1 MPPPDENYLNLT
13 DEQLLGQCEVD
24 TLRGSGRGGQK
35 RNKTETM
42 VRVRHRPTGLQGL
55 SDDTRSQ
62 HQNKREA
69 MRRLRRRLALERR
82 QPVQLEG
89 WAPPEALSR
98 LLAPNKGESIGRNN
112 PLYLPAVAALLDL
125 FVALECSVSQ
135 TARRLGLSTGALSR
149 LLLADNHLGRCVN
162 ALRTGRGMRSLR

>member
-1 MPPPDENYLNLT
+1 MQPDTDDYLMLT
-13 DEQLLGQCEVD
+13 DEQLLRQCEVD
-24 TLRGSGRGGQK
+24 TIRGSGRGGQK

-69 MRRLRRRLALERR
+69 LRRLRRRLALDRR

-89 WAPPEALSR
+89 WAPPAALSK
-98 LLAPNKGESIGRNN
+98 LLAPSKGEVIGRNN
-112 PLYLPAVAALLDL
+112 PLYLPAVAALLNL
-125 FVALECSVSQ
+125 FVALECSVGD

-149 LLLADNHLGRCVN
+149 LLLADDHLGRCVN
-162 ALRTGRGMRSLR
+162 ALRAGRELRPLR

>member
-1 MPPPDENYLNLT
+1 MQPDTDDYLALT
-13 DEQLLGQCEVD
+13 DEQLLRQCEVD
-24 TLRGSGRGGQK
+24 TIRGSGRGGQK

-69 MRRLRRRLALERR
+69 LRRLRRRLALDRR

-89 WAPPEALSR
+89 WAPPEALR
-98 LLAPNKGESIGRNN
+98 KLLTPTKGEVIGRKN

-125 FVALECSVSQ
+125 FVALECSVGD
-135 TARRLGLSTGALSR
+135 TARRLGLSTGAMSR
-149 LLLADNHLGRCVN
+149 LLLADEHLGRCVN
-162 ALRTGRGMRSLR
+162 VLRAGRELRPLR